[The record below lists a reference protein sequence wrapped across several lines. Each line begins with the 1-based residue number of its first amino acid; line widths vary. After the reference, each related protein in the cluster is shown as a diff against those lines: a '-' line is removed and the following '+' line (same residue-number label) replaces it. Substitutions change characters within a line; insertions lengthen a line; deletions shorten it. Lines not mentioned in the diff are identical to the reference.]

1 MVLEKTH
8 EIDCVLCPKNAA
20 EEQKGEGKSSEV
32 SRRDLHILN

>member
-8 EIDCVLCPKNAA
+8 EIDCLLCRKNPA

-32 SRRDLHILN
+32 SRRDLHMLN